1 MTAGLFA
8 VNAWAFEAHPEVWLL
23 IAGIIGLGVY
33 ATRSIGPLVV
43 AEGAPVVTTAQKRFF
58 VAGVLLLWIAADYPM
73 HDIAEEYLYSV
84 HMLQHLLIAFIVPP
98 LLLLAM
104 PEWLARLLVLDGGAT
119 SRVLRVLTKP
129 IVAGVIFNLFQIL
142 THWSAVVNTSSENGS
157 FHNVIHLGVFFS
169 ALLMWFP
176 VLGPLKEVH
185 LSEPAKLLY
194 LFLMSI
200 VPTVPA
206 GWLTFAEGVVYDAY
220 DNDTNLWG
228 INPTDD
234 QQLAGAVMKVV
245 GGFYLWT
252 LIAIR
257 FFRYTARLRDAD
269 DRARQDGGRLTYHDV
284 ERAFDAAGEPP
295 REPEIESS

>member
-1 MTAGLFA
+1 MTANLLA

-23 IAGIIGLGVY
+23 IGGIVGLGVY
-33 ATRSIGPLVV
+33 AVRAIGPLVV
-43 AEGAPVVTTAQKRFF
+43 PAGQDVVTRSQKRYF
-58 VAGVLLLWIAADYPM
+58 VAGVILLWIAADYPM
-73 HDIAEEYLYSV
+73 HDIAEQYLYSV

-104 PEWLARLLVLDGGAT
+104 PEWLARLLVLDGGITA
-119 SRVLRVLTKP
+119 RILRVLTKP
-129 IVAGVIFNLFQIL
+129 LVAGVLFNLLQVL
-142 THWSAVVNTSSENGS
+142 THWGAIVNLSSENGP
-157 FHNVIHLGVFFS
+157 FHYMVHLGVFFT

-185 LSEPAKLLY
+185 LSEPAKLIY

-206 GWLTFAEGVVYDAY
+206 GWLVFAEGVVYDAY
-220 DNDTNLWG
+220 DHDHNLWG
-228 INPTDD
+228 IDPTND
-234 QQLAGAVMKVV
+234 QQMAGAIMKVV

-257 FFRYTARLRDAD
+257 FFRHVAVIRREDEEKKFN
-269 DRARQDGGRLTYHDV
+269 RGRLTYSDV
-284 ERAFDAAGEPP
+284 EAAFDAAGEPTRESQP
-295 REPEIESS
+295 R